1 MVVKNS
7 VNVAYANEEERKE
20 ALKKQYKQLHIRL
33 ILESENHGNSQE
45 KTKKAS

>member
-7 VNVAYANEEERKE
+7 VNVTYVSEEERKE

-33 ILESENHGNSQE
+33 ILESENHKDGQT
-45 KTKKAS
+45 KTPKVS